1 MVKFQYRH
9 EDSGA
14 ALAPNWRRVLLVD
27 SLVGVVAVVLG
38 VASLVAWN
46 AIVGWILILLGV
58 AYLFAVVGRRSSST
72 RHAAARMLLI
82 SPTSISE

>member
-27 SLVGVVAVVLG
+27 AVVGLVAVALG
-38 VASLVAWN
+38 ILSLVAWN
-46 AIVGWILILLGV
+46 AIVGWVLILLGV
-58 AYLFAVVGRRSSST
+58 AYLFAVIGRYRTWKTYRSHSG
-72 RHAAARMLLI
+72 I
-82 SPTSISE
+82 

>member
-27 SLVGVVAVVLG
+27 AFVGVLALVLG
-38 VASLVAWN
+38 IAAVIGWN
-46 AIVGWILILLGV
+46 RIVGWVLVLLGLV
-58 AYLFAVVGRRSSST
+58 YLFAVVGRYRT
-72 RHAAARMLLI
+72 WKIHRREAGLDA
-82 SPTSISE
+82 

>member
-14 ALAPNWRRVLLVD
+14 VTAPNWRRVILVD
-27 SLVGVVAVVLG
+27 ALVGLVVLGLG

-46 AIVGWILILLGV
+46 KVVGWILVVLGIV
-58 AYLFAVVGRRSSST
+58 YVFAVIGRYRTWKAQRQS
-72 RHAAARMLLI
+72 AGLDG
-82 SPTSISE
+82 

>member
-27 SLVGVVAVVLG
+27 ALVGVVVAALG
-38 VASLVAWN
+38 ILSLVAWN
-46 AIVGWILILLGV
+46 QIVGWILVLLGIV
-58 AYLFAVVGRRSSST
+58 YLFAVIGRYRT
-72 RHAAARMLLI
+72 WKAHRAQAGLDA
-82 SPTSISE
+82 